1 MENIVC
7 KIENLTVSYKQKTS
21 LFKSTSFKA
30 VDNVSLEIKD
40 QDIFGIVGES
50 GCGKTTLCNTI
61 LGFLKPE
68 SGNISIF
75 SNDLLFEKDKL
86 KKYRENIDVIFQNP
100 FNSLNP
106 RFTLEQIITEPLKLK
121 GEKDLSVINEKLLE
135 VVQSVGLNE
144 SDLNRYIFEFSGG
157 QRQRVAI
164 ARALITNPKF
174 IILDEPTSA
183 LDVSIQSQICN
194 LLIELKNRLNLTYL
208 FVSHNLPL
216 MYQLTNKIAV
226 MYNGEFVEVGDTN
239 EIFNNPKHEYTKELL
254 ASILE

>member
-121 GEKDLSVINEKLLE
+121 GEKDLSAINEKLLE
-135 VVQSVGLNE
+135 VVKAVGLNE